1 MNKNILVMGAVGQIG
16 SELTTRLREIYGDS
30 RVIASDI
37 RLPSYDILQEGPFEI
52 HDATDGARTAA
63 ILAKHKIGL
72 IYNLPALLSATAE
85 QFPQKAFEVNLVGLH
100 RTLEAARAYS
110 CAVFTPSTIGVF
122 GANTPKELTP
132 QDTIMRPHTMYGVT
146 KVAGELLCDYYYYK
160 YGLDVRGVR
169 YPGIISNKTL
179 PGGGTTDYAVEI
191 FYKALEK
198 GTYTSYLRA
207 DTQLDMMYMPDAL
220 HAAIQLME
228 ADPTRLRHRNAF
240 NVTAMNFDVQTLAA
254 EIQKH
259 LPNFTVNY
267 CVDPMRQ
274 AIADSWPNRLDDS
287 EARKQWNWQAAY
299 DLPAMT
305 SDMLNALSDK
315 IGKK

>member
-1 MNKNILVMGAVGQIG
+1 MEKNILVMGAVGQIG
-16 SELTTRLREIYGDS
+16 SELTVRLRAIYGEN

-37 RLPSYDILQEGPFEI
+37 RLPSYGILQEGPFEI
-52 HDATDGARTAA
+52 HDATDGARTSA
-63 ILAKHKIGL
+63 ILGKHKIGL

-100 RTLEAARAYS
+100 RTLEAARQYN

-122 GANTPKELTP
+122 GENTPKDLTP

-146 KVAGELLCDYYYYK
+146 KVAGELLCDYYHYK

-191 FYKALEK
+191 FYRALET
-198 GTYTSYLRA
+198 GEYTSYLKA

-220 HAAIQLME
+220 NAAIQLME
-228 ADPTRLRHRNAF
+228 ADGSKLRHRNAF
-240 NVTAMNFDVQTLAA
+240 NVTAMNFDVETLAA
-254 EIQKH
+254 EIRKH
-259 LPNFTVNY
+259 LPHFKLSY
-267 CVDPMRQ
+267 SIDPMRQ
-274 AIADSWPNRLDDS
+274 SIADSWPNQLDDS
-287 EARKQWNWQAAY
+287 EARQQWNWNPEY
-299 DLPAMT
+299 DLTSMT
-305 SDMLNALSDK
+305 TDMIEALSDK